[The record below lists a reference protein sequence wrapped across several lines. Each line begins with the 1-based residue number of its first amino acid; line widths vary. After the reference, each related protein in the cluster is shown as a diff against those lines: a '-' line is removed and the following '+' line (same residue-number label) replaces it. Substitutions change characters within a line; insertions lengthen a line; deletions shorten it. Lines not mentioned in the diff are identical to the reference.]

1 MLETAIS
8 LAREAH
14 AQQRDKLG
22 HDYFDAHLR
31 PIAEAAGTFGKDAS
45 AAGWLHDILEDTEVT
60 VEDLRRYGF
69 PNHVV
74 AAVES
79 VIKRPS
85 QPYDE
90 LITRACADPLGRL
103 VKLVD
108 NAWNITCN
116 PALAIRAPEKAE
128 ALLVEKYLP
137 ARKRLL
143 AASQFDLE
151 TPQVVRMQDV
161 LDSHFGRVHAGGGG
175 PWPGGSAST
184 ARRPARCPRATAPT
198 R

>member
-31 PIAEAAGTFGKDAS
+31 PIGEAAATFSKDAS
-45 AAGWLHDILEDTEVT
+45 AAGWLHDILEDTDVT
-60 VEDLRRYGF
+60 VADLRRHGF
-69 PNHVV
+69 PDRVV

-79 VIKRPS
+79 VTKRPG

-90 LITRACADPLGRL
+90 LITRACADPLGCV

-116 PALAIRAPEKAE
+116 PALAVRDPEKAE
-128 ALLVEKYLP
+128 ALLAETYLP
-137 ARKRLL
+137 ARERLL
-143 AASQFDLE
+143 AASRFDLE
-151 TPQVVRMQDV
+151 TPQVVRMQGV
-161 LDSHFGRVHAGGGG
+161 LDGHFDRVHAGG
-175 PWPGGSAST
+175 
-184 ARRPARCPRATAPT
+184 
-198 R
+198 